1 MDSHAATPADV
12 GAMINA
18 RGGDGWGGNGMFG
31 IIGLLA
37 ILGIF
42 GGGFGGGWGNRGGY
56 GDALTTAESCN
67 MNSFNELKSQVGRMN
82 DQMFQDARSVD
93 NAICTLGYQGLQ
105 NTNTLESLINQCCCQ
120 VKQLIQEDGNATRNM
135 IQQDKIETLQ
145 QEVANLKMDQ
155 RFCGV
160 PRLPLS
166 FTYGVNPANLFNGFG
181 SCGCGN
187 SAQF

>member
-1 MDSHAATPADV
+1 MNEHAATPADV

-18 RGGDGWGGNGMFG
+18 RGNDGWGGNGMYG

-42 GGGFGGGWGNRGGY
+42 GGGFGGWGNRGG

-82 DQMFQDARSVD
+82 DQMFQDQSNIY
-93 NAICTLGYQGLQ
+93 NAVCNLGYTNLQ
-105 NTNTLESLINQCCCQ
+105 NTNAIQSQLAECCCNLRQ
-120 VKQLIQEDGNATRNM
+120 EIQAEGNATRAM
-135 IQQDKIETLQ
+135 LQQDKIEALQ
-145 QEVANLKMDQ
+145 AKVNNLEMDQ

-160 PRLPLS
+160 PRLPLT
-166 FTYGVNPANLFNGFG
+166 FTYGVNPASLFGNG
-181 SCGCGN
+181 GCCSGN
-187 SAQF
+187 RTLF